1 MARPELCTAF
11 EVSFSVSASGSEY
24 LAADEAPTRAEVD
37 ALPGR
42 VLLEFGTHWCP
53 ICQAIQPRVGELMQA
68 RPDVR
73 RIKIED
79 GPGLPLGR
87 SFKVKFWPYFV
98 FLKDGVAVRELV
110 RPSVDQLKE
119 AFQAF

>member
-1 MARPELCTAF
+1 MTFALETA
-11 EVSFSVSASGSEY
+11 GPDY
-24 LAADEAPTRAEVD
+24 LAPDQAPTRAEVD
-37 ALPGR
+37 AFPGR

-53 ICQAIQPRVGELMQA
+53 ICQAIQPRVAELMQA

-110 RPSVDQLKE
+110 RPSVEQLKE

>member
-1 MARPELCTAF
+1 MPFVLETA
-11 EVSFSVSASGSEY
+11 GTDY
-24 LAADEAPTRAEVD
+24 LAPNEAPTRAEVD
-37 ALPGR
+37 SFKGR

-53 ICQAIQPRVGELMQA
+53 ICQAIQPRVEALMQG

-73 RIKIED
+73 RVKIED

-98 FLKDGVAVRELV
+98 FLKDGAVVRELV
-110 RPSVDQLKE
+110 RPNPQQLEE
-119 AFQAF
+119 AFKAF

>member
-1 MARPELCTAF
+1 MAFALE
-11 EVSFSVSASGSEY
+11 SAGSEY
-24 LAADEAPTRAEVD
+24 LPSEEAPTRAEVD

-42 VLLEFGTHWCP
+42 VLLEFGTPWCG
-53 ICQAIQPRVGELMQA
+53 ICQAIQPRVAELLKSHPEI
-68 RPDVR
+68 RHV
-73 RIKIED
+73 KVED

-98 FLKDGVAVRELV
+98 FLKDGVAVKELV

-119 AFQAF
+119 AFAAF

>member
-1 MARPELCTAF
+1 MPFALEAAGNGYLSPEQ
-11 EVSFSVSASGSEY
+11 
-24 LAADEAPTRAEVD
+24 APTRAEVD

-53 ICQAIQPRVGELMQA
+53 ICQAIQPRVTEFLGK

-73 RIKIED
+73 HVKVED

-110 RPSVDQLKE
+110 RPSVQQLQE
-119 AFQAF
+119 AFEAY